1 MQVVELAVWSKLGS
15 VMCLTINCKSADLGW
30 PQLEPDPLRTWSLL
44 QQANLSHC
52 KVRAVKATTTKKKS
66 QACIFKPLLLQNVPT
81 SCCSYQDRLLP
92 GLSKPDSA
100 VLLKAVLQT
109 VSRGDAMNELCLIKQ
124 RKHKVKG
131 LEWPIICYVAIKN
144 HPQTFNMKQLPF
156 NSLPVQ
162 DESSTALS
170 WAQSTLLLRLG
181 NLQCPYT
188 MTESWST
195 YQLDHVHEC
204 TKPEHSLVKD
214 KKLITKGQLITLFNN
229 F

>member
-1 MQVVELAVWSKLGS
+1 MASAGTRATQSLVFAAASQLFSLQSQSSKS
-15 VMCLTINCKSADLGW
+15 NNNQK
-30 PQLEPDPLRTWSLL
+30 
-44 QQANLSHC
+44 
-52 KVRAVKATTTKKKS
+52 KKKS

-81 SCCSYQDRLLP
+81 SCCSYQDWLLP
-92 GLSKPDSA
+92 GLSIPGSA
-100 VLLKAVLQT
+100 VSLKAVLQAD
-109 VSRGDAMNELCLIKQ
+109 SRGDAMNELCLISQ
-124 RKHKVKG
+124 RKHKIKG
-131 LEWPIICYVAIKN
+131 LEWSIICYVFIKN
-144 HPQTFNMKQLPF
+144 FPQTFNMKQLPF

-188 MTESWST
+188 MTNSWST
-195 YQLDHVHEC
+195 YQLDHEYEC
-204 TKPEHSLVKD
+204 TKPEHPLLRG